1 MGIDRN
7 ALPDAVLRRITPADR
22 RAVSLPSPL
31 AETVKAAADKS
42 DLRREKELQRD
53 IGNWLRLRGIT
64 FVQSRMDKK
73 TRTRKGVSDFLF
85 AIRGRAVALE
95 AKLPGKQPT
104 EDQRRVMAGLA
115 ADGWRVA
122 VVRSLDEARSVVA
135 EVEAGQ

>member
-1 MGIDRN
+1 MDRATSN
-7 ALPDAVLRRITPADR
+7 
-22 RAVSLPSPL
+22 
-31 AETVKAAADKS
+31 
-42 DLRREKELQRD
+42 
-53 IGNWLRLRGIT
+53 N
-64 FVQSRMDKK
+64 
-73 TRTRKGVSDFLF
+73 KGCPDFLF
-85 AIRGRAVALE
+85 AINGRAVALE